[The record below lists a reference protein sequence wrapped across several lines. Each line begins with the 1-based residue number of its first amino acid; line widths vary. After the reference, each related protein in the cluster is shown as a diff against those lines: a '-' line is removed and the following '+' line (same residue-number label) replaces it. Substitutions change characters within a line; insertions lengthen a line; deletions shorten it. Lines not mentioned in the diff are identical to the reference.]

1 MASLEEIERKQNA
14 MKPLIEE
21 LANETIP
28 DRVQQLGMQIAQMG
42 MQIAQMAQE
51 LACIADGLQRIY
63 AQPNGGTG
71 TRSRTGGAAIFN
83 SFRNEFSGR

>member
-28 DRVQQLGMQIAQMG
+28 DRVQQLGMQIAQM
-42 MQIAQMAQE
+42 AQE
-51 LACIADGLQRIY
+51 LARIADGLQRIY

-71 TRSRTGGAAIFN
+71 TRSRTGGAAIF
-83 SFRNEFSGR
+83 SAR

>member
-28 DRVQQLGMQIAQMG
+28 DRVQQLGMQIAQM
-42 MQIAQMAQE
+42 AQE

-71 TRSRTGGAAIFN
+71 TRSRTGGAAI
-83 SFRNEFSGR
+83 SF